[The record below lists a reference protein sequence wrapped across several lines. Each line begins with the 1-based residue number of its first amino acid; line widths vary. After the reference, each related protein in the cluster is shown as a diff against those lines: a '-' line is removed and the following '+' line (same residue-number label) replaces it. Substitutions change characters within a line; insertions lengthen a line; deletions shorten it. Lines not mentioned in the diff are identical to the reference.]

1 MKVKEMDRVNGK
13 HIYMVD
19 TGDTMEWLVTDLCM
33 DEKMER
39 KDLINGNTFHT
50 LVEAVEY
57 AKDTDDYYSLTV
69 RLDTVEAGADRDFF
83 YVFHSMDEALAK
95 AKQVIDWEGL
105 PTNIYKE
112 LVDEQESEWGDFGM
126 MSIEPYY
133 LGERLS

>member
-1 MKVKEMDRVNGK
+1 MKIKEMDRVNGK

-19 TGDTMEWLVTDLCM
+19 TGDALEWLVTDLCM
-33 DEKMER
+33 DEKMAR
-39 KDLINGNTFHT
+39 KDLVNGKTFHT

-69 RLDTVEAGADRDFF
+69 RLDTVEAGADRNFF
-83 YVFHSMDEALAK
+83 YVFHSMDEALSK

-112 LVDEQESEWGDFGM
+112 LVDEQDSEWGDFGM